1 MRKLSVIVI
10 LMVVTSSLQLL
21 AQIDSLNSKNA
32 TDKTQYLFSAKK
44 LKLNTIGLY
53 FAPEGGIGSLNN
65 SSAPVAG
72 GSFMLLLNKKIA
84 IGVGGFGTGLQGS
97 KAKPLNLEYGGLKL
111 EYTPKPNGKVHV
123 TFPLIIGGG
132 MARNDTN
139 RNYYG
144 SNNYTGN
151 KGFNRKNGNNR
162 GGGDRGFN
170 GSEFVIIQPGI
181 NLEANLIRY
190 IKIFGGVNYR
200 FASKITNSRIGVA
213 TTSDTIT
220 AKQVSGIT
228 ATIGLK
234 FGLFDYNFHRRDT
247 VNRYHKKQYKRK

>member
-1 MRKLSVIVI
+1 MRKLSLIVI
-10 LMVVTSSLQLL
+10 IMVAANSMQLL
-21 AQIDSLNSKNA
+21 AQVDSLSNKNA
-32 TDKTQYLFSAKK
+32 TDKTQYLFSTKK

-53 FAPEGGIGSLNN
+53 FAPEGGIGSLNS

-84 IGVGGFGTGLQGS
+84 IGVGGFGTGFQGS
-97 KAKPLNLEYGGLKL
+97 KAKPLNLEYGGLKF
-111 EYTPKPNGKVHV
+111 EYTPKPNAKVHI

-139 RNYYG
+139 SNHYG

-151 KGFNRKNGNNR
+151 KGFNRKNGNYR

-190 IKIFGGVNYR
+190 VKIFGGVNYR
-200 FASKITNSRIGVA
+200 FASKVANNRNGVA
-213 TTSDTIT
+213 TTSDTIP

-228 ATIGLK
+228 AIIGLK
-234 FGLFDYNFHRRDT
+234 FGLFDYNFHKRDS